1 MTFLKDLKDVNTVS
15 ASEECNIFTVGI
27 FKIKGLTKGLS
38 FKHMYARD
46 AMIDQTALWTLA
58 ILLL

>member
-1 MTFLKDLKDVNTVS
+1 MKDLINVNTIS
-15 ASEECNIFTVGI
+15 ASEKCNIFTVGI

-38 FKHMYARD
+38 FKHMYERD

>member
-1 MTFLKDLKDVNTVS
+1 MFLKDLINVNTIS
-15 ASEECNIFTVGI
+15 ASEKCNIFTVGI

-46 AMIDQTALWTLA
+46 AMIDQTAL
-58 ILLL
+58 